1 LGPLVLVLVLGVQ
14 AIGAGP
20 STARENAIPEEIDV
34 VVHPSFP
41 GTSIDAA
48 RLETIFNTTLRIG
61 PDGKP
66 IIAFNLPPEDGLRA
80 EFDQVVLRMSPAEVN
95 RYWIA
100 ERLRNGHRPP
110 RQIADPMLVRRM
122 VGRLPGGIGYL
133 PRRLVDAT
141 VRVVARINA
150 GKVTPSE

>member
-1 LGPLVLVLVLGVQ
+1 LGLGALVVPTSGSGHATVPAQGV
-14 AIGAGP
+14 
-20 STARENAIPEEIDV
+20 PEEIDV

-41 GTSIDAA
+41 GALIDSAF
-48 RLETIFNTTLRIG
+48 LETVFNTTLRTG

-66 IIAFNLPPEDGLRA
+66 IIAFNLPPEDGLRV
-80 EFDQVVLRMSPAEVN
+80 EFDRVVLRMSPAEVS

-110 RQIADPMLVRRM
+110 KQVDDPALVRRM

-133 PRRLVDAT
+133 PRRLVDQS

-150 GKVTPSE
+150 GKLNPP